1 MKKFLFL
8 IFFISPFIIFSFKE
22 DSYMFDKISFER
34 YPFFLIKKSVNTFYD
49 FEMLNLSGLI
59 FYKEDFILSFPFYDF
74 KIGNIY
80 TRRDKKMVYYD
91 IREYSSLNYDI
102 NLISS
107 KSSTNL
113 FSSLFKNDSLYYI
126 KGFSF
131 FNILTNSES
140 SNYENQIIF
149 KYKRIQTEFFLNNV
163 EKNILV
169 GYYNGLASVRVG
181 TDFFEKII
189 SKFFLYSK
197 NFFLYS
203 KENYN
208 FLRKS
213 FENTTFARY
222 HNFLNL
228 TNFVLE
234 LLYEN
239 DSLEVSAGILQRFSP
254 QLSFYSNINYLFLQK
269 DYYFAAGLKY
279 IDKNL
284 YVDLMPFSE
293 NKFSPSLSFNYLSE
307 HFDFE
312 TYFVYGD
319 TLEYYLKSVI
329 KSSFFKNNLN
339 LNLTFLFT
347 GDRELETF
355 ITFKIVDASTFLGIR
370 FILDDRVYLIK
381 GGLSWKFLD

>member
-1 MKKFLFL
+1 MKKFLFFL
-8 IFFISPFIIFSFKE
+8 FFISPLIIFSFKE

-49 FEMLNLSGLI
+49 FEMLNVSGNI
-59 FYKEDFILSFPFYDF
+59 FYSEDFILSFPFYDF

-80 TRRDKKMVYYD
+80 AHRDKKMVYYD
-91 IREYSSLNYDI
+91 IRGYSLLDYDI

-113 FSSLFKNDSLYYI
+113 FSSLFKNDGLYHI

-131 FNILTNSES
+131 FDILPNSES
-140 SNYENQIIF
+140 SNYENQILF
-149 KYKRIQTEFFLNNV
+149 KYKKIQTEFFLNNV
-163 EKNILV
+163 GKNILM
-169 GYYNGLASVRVG
+169 GYSNDLASIRVG

-189 SKFFLYSK
+189 SKFFFYSK

-208 FLRKS
+208 FSKKD

-222 HNFLNL
+222 HNFFNL

-234 LLYEN
+234 LSYEN
-239 DSLEVSAGILQRFSP
+239 NSFEVSSGILQRFSP
-254 QLSFYSNINYLFLQK
+254 SLSAYSNLDYSFLQK
-269 DYYFAAGLKY
+269 DYNFAAGLKY
-279 IDKNL
+279 IDENL
-284 YVDLMPFSE
+284 YMDLMPFYK
-293 NKFSPSLSFNYLSE
+293 NKFSPSLSFNYLSK

-312 TYFVYGD
+312 SYFVYDD
-319 TLEYYLKSVI
+319 TLEYYLKNVI
-329 KSSFFKNNLN
+329 KSSYFKNNLN
-339 LNLTFLFT
+339 LNLTFFYT
-347 GDRELETF
+347 SDRELETF
-355 ITFKIVDASTFLGIR
+355 VNFKIVDVSTFLGIR
-370 FILDDRVYLIK
+370 FILDDRVYIVK